1 MISPNP
7 GEPLRPLAT
16 TASGGELSRIMLAM
30 KAIAMDVEGVNS
42 MVFDEIDTGVS
53 GRMAQ
58 VVGEKMCRIACN
70 RQVLCVTHLPQIAAL
85 GNAHYLVEK
94 RVENDRTETVV
105 RRLDE
110 EGRIHEISRLV
121 GGAEDSESSL
131 SHAAHMLREAD
142 AVRDKIQH

>member
-1 MISPNP
+1 
-7 GEPLRPLAT
+7 
-16 TASGGELSRIMLAM
+16 M
-30 KAIAMDVEGVNS
+30 KAIAMDIDGVGS
-42 MVFDEIDTGVS
+42 MVFDDIDTGVS

-94 RVENDRTETVV
+94 HSVNERTETVV
-105 RRLDE
+105 NRLDND
-110 EGRIHEISRLV
+110 GRVRELSRLV

-131 SHAAHMLREAD
+131 SHASHMLMEAI
-142 AVRDKIQH
+142 AVRNRIQLL